1 MILYINSCVR
11 HNSRT
16 NKIAKALID
25 LIGKNDEIK
34 EVKLSEENLLP
45 LNEERLEYRTRLIE
59 ENNFDNRIFDYA
71 KEFAKADTIVISA
84 PFWDLSFPA
93 ILKTYFENIY
103 VTGLVSVYDEKGQP
117 KGLCKAD
124 KLYYVVTSGGPYV
137 PDYSF
142 DYVKSLAEDYLG
154 IKETKLIKA
163 EMLDVIGYDSKGI
176 VEDTILNLKHIIKE
190 KTTV

>member
-93 ILKTYFENIY
+93 ILKTYFENICNGTCIC
-103 VTGLVSVYDEKGQP
+103 V
-117 KGLCKAD
+117 
-124 KLYYVVTSGGPYV
+124 
-137 PDYSF
+137 
-142 DYVKSLAEDYLG
+142 
-154 IKETKLIKA
+154 
-163 EMLDVIGYDSKGI
+163 
-176 VEDTILNLKHIIKE
+176 
-190 KTTV
+190 